1 MKSKSKLGL
10 KEKTPLINQILVFCS
25 AITLI
30 LNPEIQDPF
39 NSPKFWLLIL
49 MAAFLLGHIFV
60 SRKILFSNIE
70 SKILALILTI
80 FLVFNLISSL
90 KTNDLFTAF
99 MGDSLRRNGF
109 ITYISL
115 SIVML
120 TTAIYFRIV
129 SIRRLSFYAL
139 ITGTLLTIYGLMQI
153 SGVDFIEWNNPYNA
167 IISTV
172 GNPNFAAAIMAIMAI
187 IIFAPALNSDFS
199 KAIRA
204 SSLIL
209 TCIIIYTIYLSNAR
223 QGLLTFLIG
232 SGVYF
237 IIWSFIKSKKLGYLF
252 ATTGIIASI
261 FSILGMLQIG
271 PLTSLLYKGSVTVRG
286 YYWDAGIK
294 MVQSNPIF
302 GVGSDSYG
310 NYFKEFRD
318 VSYPLKYGFGITSS
332 NAHNLP
338 IQIFA
343 TLGIFAGVAY
353 LLLLLYIFQLG
364 IKLIKSKQ
372 GNDRLLVA
380 SIFSAWLAYHAQSI
394 ISIDNIGISI
404 WGWMLGGAIVGLSI
418 DEKTVSQ
425 EIKSLNLKNS
435 SKNLGLLRPSISL
448 ISMLLSLIII
458 IPHYQGES
466 NMFQSRLRF
475 NPGNP
480 QNQVPL
486 REYAFK
492 TINGKLTDP
501 SYKYTAA
508 GMLFSVGYTEES
520 LTELNK
526 LNMSDPRN
534 LDILTVMAEINEN
547 LSRHTEAIKLRT
559 QIAKYDKWNASNYLQ
574 LGRDYKI
581 IQDFTNMELVK
592 SKILD
597 FAEGTPEANKALAE
611 LIR

>member
-1 MKSKSKLGL
+1 MKSKGKLGL
-10 KEKTPLINQILVFCS
+10 KEKTPLINQILLFCS

-60 SRKILFSNIE
+60 SRKILFSNIS

-120 TTAIYFRIV
+120 TTAIYFRIT
-129 SIRRLSFYAL
+129 SIKRLSLYAL

-199 KAIRA
+199 KTIRA

-232 SGVYF
+232 SGIY
-237 IIWSFIKSKKLGYLF
+237 IIVWSFIKSKKLGYIF
-252 ATTGIIASI
+252 ATAGIITSI
-261 FSILGMLQIG
+261 FSVLGMLQIG
-271 PLTSLLYKGSVTVRG
+271 PLTNLLYKGSVTVRG

-294 MVQSNPIF
+294 MVQSNPLF

-318 VSYPLKYGFGITSS
+318 MSYPLKYGFGITSS

-343 TLGIFAGVAY
+343 TLGIFAGITY

-418 DEKTVSQ
+418 DDKKITQ
-425 EIKSLNLKNS
+425 EINSLNLKNN
-435 SKNLGLLRPSISL
+435 SKNLGLLRPAISL
-448 ISMLLSLIII
+448 MSMLISLAII

-486 REYAFK
+486 REYALK

-526 LNMSDPRN
+526 LNVLDPRN
-534 LDILTVMAEINEN
+534 LDILTMMAEINEN
-547 LSRHTEAIKLRT
+547 LSRHTEAIKLRS

-581 IQDFTNMELVK
+581 IQDFTNMELMK

-611 LIR
+611 LVR

>member
-1 MKSKSKLGL
+1 MKSKGKLGL
-10 KEKTPLINQILVFCS
+10 KEKTPLINQILLFCS
-25 AITLI
+25 AITLVM
-30 LNPEIQDPF
+30 NPEIQDPF

-49 MAAFLLGHIFV
+49 MAAFLFGHIFI
-60 SRKILFSNIE
+60 SRKILLSKIE
-70 SKILALILTI
+70 SKKLALILTI
-80 FLVFNLISSL
+80 FLLFNLISSL
-90 KTNDLFTAF
+90 KTNDSFTAF

-120 TTAIYFRIV
+120 TTAIYFRIA
-129 SIRRLSFYAL
+129 SIKRLSMYAL
-139 ITGTLLTIYGLMQI
+139 FTGSLLTIYGLMQI

-199 KAIRA
+199 KTTRSI
-204 SSLIL
+204 SLIL
-209 TCIIIYTIYLSNAR
+209 TSIIVYTIYLSNAR

-232 SGVYF
+232 CGIYSIV
-237 IIWSFIKSKKLGYLF
+237 WAFIKSKKLGYLF

-343 TLGIFAGVAY
+343 TLGIFAGIAY

-425 EIKSLNLKNS
+425 EIKSLNLKNG

-526 LNMSDPRN
+526 LNVSDPRN
-534 LDILTVMAEINEN
+534 LDILTMMSEINEN
-547 LSRHTEAIKLRT
+547 LSRYTEAINLRT

-581 IQDFTNMELVK
+581 IQDFTNMELMK

-597 FAEGTPEANKALAE
+597 FAEGTPEANRALAE

>member
-1 MKSKSKLGL
+1 
-10 KEKTPLINQILVFCS
+10 
-25 AITLI
+25 
-30 LNPEIQDPF
+30 
-39 NSPKFWLLIL
+39 
-49 MAAFLLGHIFV
+49 
-60 SRKILFSNIE
+60 
-70 SKILALILTI
+70 
-80 FLVFNLISSL
+80 
-90 KTNDLFTAF
+90 
-99 MGDSLRRNGF
+99 
-109 ITYISL
+109 
-115 SIVML
+115 ML
-120 TTAIYFRIV
+120 TTAIYFRIT
-129 SIRRLSFYAL
+129 SIKRLSLYAL

-199 KAIRA
+199 KTIRA

-232 SGVYF
+232 SGIY
-237 IIWSFIKSKKLGYLF
+237 IIVWSFIKSKKLGYIF
-252 ATTGIIASI
+252 ATAGIITSI
-261 FSILGMLQIG
+261 FSVLGMLQIG
-271 PLTSLLYKGSVTVRG
+271 PLTNLLYKGSVTVRG

-318 VSYPLKYGFGITSS
+318 MSYPLKYGFGITSS

-343 TLGIFAGVAY
+343 TLGIFAGITY

-418 DEKTVSQ
+418 DDKKITQ
-425 EIKSLNLKNS
+425 EINSLNLKNN
-435 SKNLGLLRPSISL
+435 SKNLGLLRPAISL
-448 ISMLLSLIII
+448 MSMLISLVII

-526 LNMSDPRN
+526 LNVSDPRN
-534 LDILTVMAEINEN
+534 LDILTMMAEINEN
-547 LSRHTEAIKLRT
+547 LSRHSEAIKLRS

-581 IQDFTNMELVK
+581 IQDFTNMELMK

-611 LIR
+611 LVR

>member
-1 MKSKSKLGL
+1 MKSKGKSGL
-10 KEKTPLINQILVFCS
+10 KEKTPLINQILLFCS

-49 MAAFLLGHIFV
+49 MAAFMLGHIFV
-60 SRKILFSNIE
+60 SRKIIFSNIA

-80 FLVFNLISSL
+80 FLIFNLISSL

-120 TTAIYFRIV
+120 TTAIYFRIT
-129 SIRRLSFYAL
+129 SIKRLSLYAL

-232 SGVYF
+232 SGIY
-237 IIWSFIKSKKLGYLF
+237 IIVWSFIKSKKLGYIF
-252 ATTGIIASI
+252 ATAGIITSI
-261 FSILGMLQIG
+261 FSVLGMLQIG
-271 PLTSLLYKGSVTVRG
+271 PLTNLLYKGSVTVRG

-318 VSYPLKYGFGITSS
+318 MSYPLKYGFGITSS

-343 TLGIFAGVAY
+343 TLGIFAGITY

-418 DEKTVSQ
+418 DDRKITQ
-425 EIKSLNLKNS
+425 EINSLNLKNN
-435 SKNLGLLRPSISL
+435 SKNLGLLRPAISL
-448 ISMLLSLIII
+448 MSMLISLIII

-534 LDILTVMAEINEN
+534 LDILTMMAEINEN
-547 LSRHTEAIKLRT
+547 LSRHTEAIKLRS

-574 LGRDYKI
+574 LGKDYKV
-581 IQDFTNMELVK
+581 IQDFTNMELMK
-592 SKILD
+592 DKILS

-611 LIR
+611 LVR

>member
-1 MKSKSKLGL
+1 MKSKGKLGL
-10 KEKTPLINQILVFCS
+10 KEKTPLINQILLFCS
-25 AITLI
+25 AITLVM
-30 LNPEIQDPF
+30 NPEIQDPF

-49 MAAFLLGHIFV
+49 MAAFLFGHIFI
-60 SRKILFSNIE
+60 SRKILLSKIE
-70 SKILALILTI
+70 SKKLALILTI
-80 FLVFNLISSL
+80 FLLFNLISSL
-90 KTNDLFTAF
+90 KTNDSFTAF

-120 TTAIYFRIV
+120 TTAIYFRIA
-129 SIRRLSFYAL
+129 SIKRLSMYAL
-139 ITGTLLTIYGLMQI
+139 FTGSLLTIYGLMQI

-199 KAIRA
+199 KPIR
-204 SSLIL
+204 SISLIL
-209 TCIIIYTIYLSNAR
+209 TSIIVYTIYLSNAR

-232 SGVYF
+232 CGIYSIV
-237 IIWSFIKSKKLGYLF
+237 WAFIKSKKLGYLF

-286 YYWDAGIK
+286 YYWDAGVK

-343 TLGIFAGVAY
+343 TLGIFAGIAY

-394 ISIDNIGISI
+394 VSIDNIGISI

-425 EIKSLNLKNS
+425 EIKSLNLKNG

-526 LNMSDPRN
+526 LNVSDPRN
-534 LDILTVMAEINEN
+534 LDILTMMAEINEN
-547 LSRHTEAIKLRT
+547 LSRYTEAINLRT

-581 IQDFTNMELVK
+581 IQDFTNMELMK

-597 FAEGTPEANKALAE
+597 FAEGTPEANRALAE